1 MSETRNMKYVISL
14 PLGQFI
20 MEYTRDAIVGTKDI
34 NYAMWF
40 SLEDCIKIQKSLV
53 GTCKCIFF
61 EFESYIP
68 TWRK

>member
-1 MSETRNMKYVISL
+1 MPETRNMKYVISL

-20 MEYTRDAIVGTKDI
+20 ASWTNMHIVGTTNISDAKLFTFLECI
-34 NYAMWF
+34 LIQN
-40 SLEDCIKIQKSLV
+40 SLKKC
-53 GTCKCIFF
+53 CKCIFF